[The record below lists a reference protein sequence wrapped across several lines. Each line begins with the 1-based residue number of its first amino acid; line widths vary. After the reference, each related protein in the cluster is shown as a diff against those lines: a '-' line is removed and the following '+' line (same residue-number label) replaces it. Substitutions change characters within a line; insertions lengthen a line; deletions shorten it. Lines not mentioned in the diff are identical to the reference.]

1 MAATAS
7 SGGEAT
13 GLGVSNQLASLVPSF
28 DPGVDDLLIYQ
39 QKVELVYAAWP
50 RAKTTELVTRLI
62 LGCKGSAFAKLQL
75 HQAELLDGS
84 EKSVQRLVELLGGSW
99 GKIPLELQ
107 YQDAERALF
116 ETVQKADEANDSYLA
131 RADVLWSRLLSR
143 KMSLEDLQAYILL
156 RGSLLSSEEKK
167 KVILEPEQDG
177 KLSVKRVTT
186 AIRTLGANFFMDLT
200 NQKKTARTKIY
211 DQTALYSESI
221 PEAEEPDQAF
231 QVQDDIT
238 EEEYIDQLVEQGD
251 ADALLVSDFEL
262 AAQDAIQ
269 DDSDL
274 AVALTSYQQAR
285 HRLSEKFR
293 NRGFFP
299 NRPFAGSGKGKF
311 QAGKGF
317 NKGKQSPNWNARPR
331 RSLQERIMQSTCRL
345 CNQKGHWKAEC
356 PMRNQ
361 FQSGASSMSGS
372 STAPTTHVTAD
383 HQDVSSLP
391 MEFLNLPEDF
401 AESLDAVEEPLPS
414 PSTCFVSCGIQGYH
428 RNGHEGLILGKKS
441 QISNHPMWKD
451 PALVHARERIRSR
464 VRSDGLRGLELR
476 SSHFASPTKQ
486 PCQSH
491 FAKGV
496 KRTPTTE
503 KDPVV
508 PSKPNA
514 MPMQCILFATHGTH
528 GILDSGASKTVIG
541 SQHVAELIDGLD
553 EVIRSKITRVKCAV
567 TFKFGNEGTLQST
580 QALVLPIGPLKLK
593 IAVVPGGT
601 PFLVSNTLL
610 RALRAIINYQT
621 KTVSSPMLQ
630 HEIPLELTSKGLFLI
645 DINAVA
651 MAAKPILDQL
661 GSQNLSTFAMTSCKS
676 AEVHVADQVDSKQMT
691 NHRQSHEPQQEFY
704 SVFDGVHDDDTV
716 TADHE
721 DNEPSPMHVHPP
733 AVSEP
738 SQKKAPLAESNDQDS
753 EGHVVESTPEAVADG
768 GRDGSSGRQP
778 LEAGGP
784 PRPTSGVWRQ
794 APGRELQDSLEGTG
808 LDSVYGEPLQQQS
821 EAVPQKVDSVCGTHG
836 ITSRGKWHTHPNATD
851 SPRIGNIESK
861 TGGTQSNHAAKGQSN
876 ATHRSALRSSA
887 FVRHGSRM
895 GVRFTDV
902 PTWVYG
908 ESSGPGHPSNADPSP
923 QHGECSG
930 QSHPSPRESSL
941 SQHDRGG
948 GGPECSLVSW
958 DDTVDVNTMVHPD
971 VQSLWKHVHT
981 IQQELNHAM
990 QNHKPIGRP
999 FMLAEVFCS
1008 DQSPLTQQVHQMGH
1022 TAFRF
1027 GLEQGD
1033 LSRSTD
1039 RAKLFQKIVVHQP
1052 KHVWFSPVCGPWSS
1066 WSNLNAARSELSQQ
1080 EYLEKRKQVLYQ
1092 IALGIVL
1099 YRHQVQL
1106 GRHFHWEQP
1115 ARSLMFHQ
1123 PGISEIH
1130 RYTRACQFDSCEV
1143 GNLVDPQNGKFM
1155 KKGMTVL
1162 TTSPS
1167 LYKSLHGRTCRRNHD
1182 HQSIEG
1188 QTKWNGQSIR
1198 RTVYTEVY
1206 PRKFARLIAQCMCK
1220 SLREWPFQWKSG
1232 MIALT
1237 SMTTG
1242 C

>member
-1 MAATAS
+1 MSATAS

-13 GLGVSNQLASLVPSF
+13 GIGVSNQLASLVPRF

-75 HQAELLDGS
+75 HQTELLDGS

-99 GKIPLELQ
+99 DKVPLELQ

-116 ETVQKADEANDSYLA
+116 ETVQKADEANESYLA

-143 KMSLEDLQAYILL
+143 RMSLEDLQAYILL

-167 KVILEPEQDG
+167 KVILESEQDG

-200 NQKKTARTKIY
+200 NQKKNARTKIY
-211 DQTALYSESI
+211 DQTALYSETI
-221 PEAEEPDQAF
+221 PETEEPDQAF
-231 QVQDDIT
+231 QVQDEIT

-262 AAQDAIQ
+262 AAQDTIQ

-293 NRGFFP
+293 NRFFFP

-317 NKGKQSPNWNARPR
+317 NKGKQSPNWSARPR

-356 PMRNQ
+356 PMRSQ
-361 FQSGASSMSGS
+361 FQSGTSSMSGS

-383 HQDVSSLP
+383 HSDVNSLP

-401 AESLDAVEEPLPS
+401 AESLDAVEEPLSS

-428 RNGHEGLILGKKS
+428 RVGHEGLILGRKS
-441 QISNHPMWKD
+441 QVSHHPMCKD
-451 PALVHARERIRSR
+451 PALVYARERIRSR
-464 VRSDGLRGLELR
+464 VRSDGLRGSEFR
-476 SSHFASPTKQ
+476 SSHFASPAEQ

-496 KRTPTTE
+496 KRTPTTVE
-503 KDPVV
+503 DPVLH
-508 PSKPNA
+508 SKPNP

-528 GILDSGASKTVIG
+528 GTLDSGASKTVIG
-541 SQHVAELIDGLD
+541 SQHVAELIDGLN

-567 TFKFGNEGTLQST
+567 TFKIGNEGTLQST

-610 RALRAIINYQT
+610 RALRAIINCQT

-630 HEIPLELTSKGLFLI
+630 REIPLELSSKGLFLI

-651 MAAKPILDQL
+651 MAAKPTLDQL
-661 GSQNLSTFAMTSCKS
+661 GSQDQSTFAMMTCKS
-676 AEVHVADQVDSKQMT
+676 VEAQVTDQVETEEMP
-691 NHRQSHEPQQEFY
+691 NHNQFHDPPQKNYPMFVTKAKGSH
-704 SVFDGVHDDDTV
+704 VFTGVNDADTLTTDHDDRKP
-716 TADHE
+716 
-721 DNEPSPMHVHPP
+721 PSMYVHTP

-738 SQKKAPLAESNDQDS
+738 SQQKAPLAESNDRDS
-753 EGHVVESTPEAVADG
+753 EGRVAESTPEAIADG
-768 GRDGSSGRQP
+768 GRDSPSGCQPPEVGGSSRSDG
-778 LEAGGP
+778 
-784 PRPTSGVWRQ
+784 GVWRQ
-794 APGRELQDSLEGTG
+794 APGRELQDSMEGPG
-808 LDSVYGEPLQQQS
+808 LDSIHGEPLRQQS
-821 EAVPQKVDSVCGTHG
+821 EAVPQKVDSVCGAHG
-836 ITSRGKWHTHPNATD
+836 SSSRREWHTHPNAAD
-851 SPRIGNIESK
+851 SPRVGNIKSK
-861 TGGTQSNHAAKGQSN
+861 TGGSQSIHAAKGQSN
-876 ATHRSALRSSA
+876 ASHRSALRSNA
-887 FVRHGSRM
+887 FARHGSRM
-895 GVRFTDV
+895 GVRFTDI

-908 ESSGPGHPSNADPSP
+908 ESSGPGYPSNANPSP

-930 QSHPSPRESSL
+930 QSHPPSREPSIPGR
-941 SQHDRGG
+941 DRIG
-948 GGPECSLVSW
+948 GGPECSLVSC
-958 DDTVDVNTMVHPD
+958 DDSVEGSTMIHPD
-971 VQSLWKHVHT
+971 VQSLWKHVQT
-981 IQQELNHAM
+981 IQKELNHAM
-990 QNHKPIGRP
+990 QHHKPIGRP
-999 FMLAEVFCS
+999 FTLAEVFCS

-1033 LSRSTD
+1033 LSYSKD
-1039 RAKLFQKIVVHQP
+1039 RAKLFQKVVVHQP
-1052 KHVWFSPVCGPWSS
+1052 KHIWFSPVCGPWFS
-1066 WSNLNAARSELSQQ
+1066 WSNFNAARSELSQQ
-1080 EYLEKRKQVLYQ
+1080 EYLEKRNQVLYQ

-1123 PGISEIH
+1123 PGIS
-1130 RYTRACQFDSCEV
+1130 
-1143 GNLVDPQNGKFM
+1143 
-1155 KKGMTVL
+1155 
-1162 TTSPS
+1162 
-1167 LYKSLHGRTCRRNHD
+1167 
-1182 HQSIEG
+1182 
-1188 QTKWNGQSIR
+1188 
-1198 RTVYTEVY
+1198 
-1206 PRKFARLIAQCMCK
+1206 
-1220 SLREWPFQWKSG
+1220 
-1232 MIALT
+1232 
-1237 SMTTG
+1237 
-1242 C
+1242 